1 MNADAPT
8 SSDRTRSQW
17 LMMLAVNALLMIAL
31 YIYKLLY
38 NIPGEV
44 YTQLLADYHFGF
56 IKRALLG
63 ALTGLL
69 FPTLP
74 VWSPYGHG
82 TLILL
87 VTYGLFFLAFQK
99 IIGFRAETLPVPVSY
114 THLTL
119 PTTSRV

>member
-17 LMMLAVNALLMIAL
+17 LMMLALNAMLMIAL

-56 IKRALLG
+56 IKGLCSVHSPAFFFQLCRCG
-63 ALTGLL
+63 RLTSMERLSCL
-69 FPTLP
+69 
-74 VWSPYGHG
+74 
-82 TLILL
+82 
-87 VTYGLFFLAFQK
+87 
-99 IIGFRAETLPVPVSY
+99 
-114 THLTL
+114 
-119 PTTSRV
+119 